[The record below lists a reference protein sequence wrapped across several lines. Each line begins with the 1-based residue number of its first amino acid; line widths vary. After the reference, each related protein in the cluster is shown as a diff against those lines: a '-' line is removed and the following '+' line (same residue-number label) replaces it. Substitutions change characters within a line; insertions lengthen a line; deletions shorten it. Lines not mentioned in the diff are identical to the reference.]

1 MGDGHASGPEVAG
14 LRGIC
19 GARSDFLLL
28 RFVVRLHP
36 PGYGGALGFPAR
48 TPSALVR
55 KKKNIYIR
63 FIKTGYTVI

>member
-14 LRGIC
+14 LRGVC

-28 RFVVRLHP
+28 RLVDRLHP
-36 PGYGGALGFPAR
+36 PGDGGALGVPAR

-55 KKKNIYIR
+55 
-63 FIKTGYTVI
+63 TGKRHWMF